1 MNLKIK
7 NIFGINHFKIII
19 FISLVLA
26 SFSALSV
33 EDAGLC
39 VMSLYEN
46 GVLINIQEIQ
56 GSQADDSMV
65 FGIAGMLGFIFS
77 PIYFFK
83 LPRSWWIGLFTSL
96 CLLQFLS
103 LCMVTI
109 PLDQII
115 HDSVKFCDNLWLL
128 SFLIFQSIFIILN
141 LMYLNFSSYWK

>member
-1 MNLKIK
+1 
-7 NIFGINHFKIII
+7 
-19 FISLVLA
+19 
-26 SFSALSV
+26 
-33 EDAGLC
+33 
-39 VMSLYEN
+39 MSLYEN
-46 GVLINIQEIQ
+46 GVLINIQDIQ

-65 FGIAGMLGFIFS
+65 FGVGGMLGFIFS

-109 PLDQII
+109 PLDQMIY
-115 HDSVKFCDNLWLL
+115 DSVKFCDNLWLL

>member
-1 MNLKIK
+1 MSWKIK
-7 NIFGINHFKIII
+7 NVFEVNHFKIII

-33 EDAGLC
+33 ENAGLC

-65 FGIAGMLGFIFS
+65 FGIVGMLGFIFS
-77 PIYFFK
+77 PIYFLK
-83 LPRSWWIGLFTSL
+83 LARSWWIGIFTSL
-96 CLLQFLS
+96 CLLQLLS

-141 LMYLNFSSYWK
+141 LMYINFFSYWK